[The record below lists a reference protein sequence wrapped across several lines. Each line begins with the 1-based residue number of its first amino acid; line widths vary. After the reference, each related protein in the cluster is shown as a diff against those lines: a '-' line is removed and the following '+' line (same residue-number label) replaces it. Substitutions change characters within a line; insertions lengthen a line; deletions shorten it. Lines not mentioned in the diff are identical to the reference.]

1 MEKIK
6 VIIAEDEP
14 PIARFI
20 KMLTEQEDDF
30 LVTAIC
36 ENGEDALK
44 EVENSPARLLITD
57 IRMLGM
63 DGLELIRRIR
73 QKNQEIKI
81 LIISGYKMFEYA
93 REAIRLG
100 IEDYITKPI
109 EPEEFAEALD
119 RVRRHYTRED
129 RLERQ
134 FRLEKALKNKDGKA
148 WVENV
153 PGKLLEVMNIYQSG
167 DANEN
172 IPFHVRMMEGIY
184 ILNYKDS
191 LLYLRCMEEGMENG
205 KTIGR
210 LRKIMDLQHGR
221 TVAGVLI
228 REMKAGEENIG
239 QIRELYRHVRKL
251 AVPGK
256 KVAEDYGNI
265 AMLKPAKGVVGDE
278 LLKKVK
284 MDMEADSRKQFMED
298 FRKLFD
304 GWEQKKA
311 AVYQMKSALYEMADG
326 LNRAGW
332 LLGESM
338 ALKEYIDDSIHYSD
352 SYEEIRENL
361 SGFLEESIKE
371 GGGRSGKEARILFE
385 EIRELIEKRTDRNYS
400 LAEISSRF
408 GVSQPYV
415 RKVFKTY
422 AGVTYNEYVLREK
435 IEIAKSLM
443 ELNPYMMIKDVADAI
458 GFEQLY
464 FSTVFS
470 KREGVSPSKYKMS
483 FL

>member
-129 RLERQ
+129 RLDRQ

-153 PGKLLEVMNIYQSG
+153 PGELLEVMNIYQSG

-172 IPFHVRMMEGIY
+172 IPFHVRMMEDIY

-221 TVAGVLI
+221 TVVGVLI

-256 KVAEDYGNI
+256 KVTEDYENI
-265 AMLKPAKGVVGDE
+265 AMLKPTKGAVGDE

-284 MDMEADSRKQFMED
+284 MDIEADSRKQFMED
-298 FRKLFD
+298 FRKLFN

-311 AVYQMKSALYEMADG
+311 ADSSPIAILLRFISNSVSSDECFSMICSIVSQDICASSMAVR
-326 LNRAGW
+326 RAG
-332 LLGESM
+332 SCV
-338 ALKEYIDDSIHYSD
+338 
-352 SYEEIRENL
+352 
-361 SGFLEESIKE
+361 
-371 GGGRSGKEARILFE
+371 
-385 EIRELIEKRTDRNYS
+385 KRKR
-400 LAEISSRF
+400 AISSLSVYF
-408 GVSQPYV
+408 LFILSLLPSSIFIVS
-415 RKVFKTY
+415 
-422 AGVTYNEYVLREK
+422 
-435 IEIAKSLM
+435 I
-443 ELNPYMMIKDVADAI
+443 IKNNIQD
-458 GFEQLY
+458 
-464 FSTVFS
+464 S
-470 KREGVSPSKYKMS
+470 KC
-483 FL
+483 F

>member
-172 IPFHVRMMEGIY
+172 IPF
-184 ILNYKDS
+184 
-191 LLYLRCMEEGMENG
+191 
-205 KTIGR
+205 
-210 LRKIMDLQHGR
+210 
-221 TVAGVLI
+221 
-228 REMKAGEENIG
+228 
-239 QIRELYRHVRKL
+239 
-251 AVPGK
+251 
-256 KVAEDYGNI
+256 
-265 AMLKPAKGVVGDE
+265 
-278 LLKKVK
+278 
-284 MDMEADSRKQFMED
+284 
-298 FRKLFD
+298 
-304 GWEQKKA
+304 
-311 AVYQMKSALYEMADG
+311 
-326 LNRAGW
+326 
-332 LLGESM
+332 
-338 ALKEYIDDSIHYSD
+338 
-352 SYEEIRENL
+352 
-361 SGFLEESIKE
+361 
-371 GGGRSGKEARILFE
+371 
-385 EIRELIEKRTDRNYS
+385 
-400 LAEISSRF
+400 
-408 GVSQPYV
+408 
-415 RKVFKTY
+415 
-422 AGVTYNEYVLREK
+422 
-435 IEIAKSLM
+435 
-443 ELNPYMMIKDVADAI
+443 
-458 GFEQLY
+458 
-464 FSTVFS
+464 
-470 KREGVSPSKYKMS
+470 
-483 FL
+483 